1 MKLVVA
7 EKMNRLVLVVCL
19 LAGIHSI
26 GFAQEQT
33 DSLFYFNTIKV
44 KGIYKSFEEF
54 RRNAP
59 SIPLPDKVIIEYD
72 VEESLYQK
80 DVSIARLNCDSL
92 MPCEKKTPVWGFC
105 DGSSVFISRE
115 AKFDKHITYDKVI
128 YMGRYMYY
136 QYVFKTNSSATNTGP
151 GSSTGGYTMGG
162 ARSKTVVN
170 KAIDINTG
178 ETFELSNN
186 KILKVLKDDKVLTAA
201 FNKEKHKEKVQAA
214 YLIKYAEKH
223 KEQIKKS
230 YK

>member
-1 MKLVVA
+1 MEVL
-7 EKMNRLVLVVCL
+7 NRKKISLLVLVVCL
-19 LAGIHSI
+19 LTAVQTI
-26 GFAQEQT
+26 GYAQEIK

-59 SIPLPDKVIIEYD
+59 SIPLPDQVVIAYD

-80 DVSIARLNCDSL
+80 DVAIARLNCDSL

-105 DGSSVFISRE
+105 DGTSVFISRE
-115 AKFDKHITYDKVI
+115 AKFDKNITYDKVI
-128 YMGRYMYY
+128 YMGRYIYY
-136 QYVFKTNSSATNTGP
+136 QYVFKTNASATNTGP
-151 GSSTGGYTMGG
+151 GASTGGYTMGG

-186 KILKVLKDDKVLTAA
+186 KILKVLKDDKILTAA

-223 KEQIKKS
+223 KEQIKTS
-230 YK
+230 YR